1 MEATFKEGTISGSLG
16 ITDQWADSQH
26 EKTLE
31 TLGQKE
37 EVSEVLEFLG
47 KEAKWEE
54 LGVDS
59 NSLTT
64 YERKLMMVGFM
75 TGSIVAQANQMKMMK
90 ENLMEVLLGSLGK
103 G

>member
-54 LGVDS
+54 LGVNSD
-59 NSLTT
+59 SLTI
-64 YERKLMMVGFM
+64 YERKLLMVGFF
-75 TGSIVAQANQMKMMK
+75 TGSAVAQAHQMKMMK
-90 ENLMEVLLGSLGK
+90 ENLMEVFLGSLGK

>member
-59 NSLTT
+59 DSLTI
-64 YERKLMMVGFM
+64 YERKLLMVGFI
-75 TGSIVAQANQMKMMK
+75 TGSIVSQAHQMKMMK